1 MNQLSRS
8 KKIIAMLCSVVMVMT
23 SACTTTQALSGTR
36 ASMSNDIKA
45 GKNITVFYQDGSS
58 QEYKVKQ
65 TTPDAL
71 VVDGSGG
78 VVETIPW
85 TMIEHVE
92 FRKADS
98 EATRNGF
105 LIGALVVVG
114 VAAILASGNSES
126 YSWECT
132 GWICD

>member
-1 MNQLSRS
+1 MSQLIHS
-8 KKIIAMLCSVVMVMT
+8 KKIVAMLCSVVTVMT
-23 SACTTTQALSGTR
+23 SACSTTQALSGTR

-45 GKNITVFYQDGSS
+45 GKSITVFYQDGSS
-58 QEYKVKQ
+58 QEYKVKD
-65 TTPDAL
+65 TTHEAL
-71 VVDGSGG
+71 LVTSGD
-78 VVETIPW
+78 VTETIPW

-98 EATRNGF
+98 DATRNGF
-105 LIGALVVVG
+105 LAGALIVVG
-114 VAAILASGNSES
+114 VAAILASGSSES

>member
-1 MNQLSRS
+1 MNQLSHS
-8 KKIIAMLCSVVMVMT
+8 KKIIAVFCSIVMVLT

-36 ASMSNDIKA
+36 ASMSSDIRP
-45 GKNITVFYQDGSS
+45 GKEITVFFKDGSS
-58 QEYKVKQ
+58 HAYKVKD
-65 TTPDAL
+65 TAHEAL
-71 VVDGSGG
+71 LVTSGD
-78 VVETIPW
+78 VTETIPW

-98 EATRNGF
+98 DATRNGF
-105 LIGALVVVG
+105 LVGALIVVG
-114 VAAILASGNSES
+114 VAAILASGSSES